1 VPLPAGAAAAL
12 LSPDRRPACAPRDL
26 AGPIAR
32 DRSRPARVRGAA
44 RARGARAQGAG
55 VGGDLD
61 PAPVRGGV
69 GGARPR
75 RPRLRARTARPRRGP
90 HPREAPL
97 APAARGAPCGNTS
110 GDTPVS
116 AVARAQT
123 RAAWF
128 FLAPALL
135 LIGLFF
141 FVPVLAGL
149 LLSATDFDVYA

>member
-1 VPLPAGAAAAL
+1 
-12 LSPDRRPACAPRDL
+12 
-26 AGPIAR
+26 
-32 DRSRPARVRGAA
+32 
-44 RARGARAQGAG
+44 
-55 VGGDLD
+55 
-61 PAPVRGGV
+61 
-69 GGARPR
+69 
-75 RPRLRARTARPRRGP
+75 LRARTARPRRGP

-149 LLSATDFDVYA
+149 LLSATDFDVYAIGSPGNARFMGVKNYVALAANPLFWKALGNTLVFVFAGGLLSVLTSLGAALLVSSKRVRWPGLF